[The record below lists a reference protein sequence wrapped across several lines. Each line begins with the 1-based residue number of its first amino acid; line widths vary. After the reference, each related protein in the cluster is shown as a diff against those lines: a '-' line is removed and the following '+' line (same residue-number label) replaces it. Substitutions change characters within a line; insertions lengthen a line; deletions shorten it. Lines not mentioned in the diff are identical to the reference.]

1 MSKLSFRARA
11 LDASKPLPVFRCED
25 LPDLHEYA
33 SINRAVPQMPTGME
47 KEEESVRV
55 NSPVRPA
62 ARPRSL
68 RCLRRRR
75 STDPHKMAAIFSPP
89 PTPGA
94 GRALTPPPPASTPGR
109 RGPAGPPF
117 GPPADPG
124 PLDPGP
130 AQFGRPKGTKGSRDK
145 AAGSHFVVGALG
157 LGLVHPERER
167 AGRRGCSGGP
177 ACSPLRGPLGGAL
190 GPARPPRAA
199 GAGSAGSGRAGAL
212 LARLPAIRSGGA
224 APRGAPAA
232 GQGAAGLRAA
242 GGPGLRAAGIGLLLS
257 VLFRDFCIHFSRLP
271 VSRRVGGELLLFP
284 TFALILENTLQ
295 IWGMLVAFLKARNF
309 IITCFPESN
318 LIPPDCWLLNLEEK
332 RPHLKKMS

>member
-62 ARPRSL
+62 AGPRSL

-75 STDPHKMAAIFSPP
+75 SADPHKMAAIFSPP
-89 PTPGA
+89 PTPVA
-94 GRALTPPPPASTPGR
+94 GRAFTLGPPASPPGR
-109 RGPAGPPF
+109 RGPARPPL

-124 PLDPGP
+124 PSDAGP
-130 AQFGRPKGTKGSRDK
+130 AEFGRPKGTKGSRDE

-167 AGRRGCSGGP
+167 AGGGGCGG
-177 ACSPLRGPLGGAL
+177 
-190 GPARPPRAA
+190 RAA
-199 GAGSAGSGRAGAL
+199 EA
-212 LARLPAIRSGGA
+212 LPA
-224 APRGAPAA
+224 
-232 GQGAAGLRAA
+232 GL
-242 GGPGLRAAGIGLLLS
+242 
-257 VLFRDFCIHFSRLP
+257 
-271 VSRRVGGELLLFP
+271 
-284 TFALILENTLQ
+284 
-295 IWGMLVAFLKARNF
+295 
-309 IITCFPESN
+309 
-318 LIPPDCWLLNLEEK
+318 
-332 RPHLKKMS
+332 